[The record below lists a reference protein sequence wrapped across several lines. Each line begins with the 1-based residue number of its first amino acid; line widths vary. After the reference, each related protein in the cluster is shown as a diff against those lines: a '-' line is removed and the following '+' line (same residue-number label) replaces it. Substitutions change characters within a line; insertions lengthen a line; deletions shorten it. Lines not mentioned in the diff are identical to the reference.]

1 MLMVAEHGHEHLS
14 PQRVYPVSVREVIAR
29 HEPSLFADAGRLKK
43 LHAGYMLEAK
53 LFRQMNLLI
62 GNMSGEFP
70 IISKTG
76 VTVNIV
82 ENHSTRADEVE

>member
-1 MLMVAEHGHEHLS
+1 
-14 PQRVYPVSVREVIAR
+14 
-29 HEPSLFADAGRLKK
+29 
-43 LHAGYMLEAK
+43 MLEAK